1 MTTRGWLCPPI
12 PSSAYG
18 SVSGYSYVSERV
30 TTRLSRAE
38 RQAQTRDDLLE
49 AAARL
54 FVERGFEG
62 ASIEAITERA
72 GYTRG
77 AFYSNFGSKAE
88 LFAELLQQRAYR
100 AYRGMAEASVQGKR
114 SSPRE
119 TGEELAAIQANEDG
133 RWLFR
138 LWLELLAYAG
148 RDEKFRVLAGGF
160 WSTTR
165 DLMTQAIGDAYTE
178 AGLKPPAPPDRL
190 ATAMIAMDIGLA
202 LQHFVDPDAV
212 PLSAYPELYEAV
224 FGPLAPPMA
233 SGH

>member
-1 MTTRGWLCPPI
+1 M
-12 PSSAYG
+12 
-18 SVSGYSYVSERV
+18 
-30 TTRLSRAE
+30 TTRLSRSE
-38 RQAQTRDDLLE
+38 RQARTRNDLLE

-88 LFAELLQQRAYR
+88 LFAELLQQRAYA
-100 AYRGMAEASVQGKR
+100 AYREMAEASARGR
-114 SSPRE
+114 RPSPRE
-119 TGEELAAIQANEDG
+119 TGEELAAIQADENG

-138 LWLELLAYAG
+138 LWLEMLAHAG
-148 RDEKFRVLAGGF
+148 RDEQFRVLARGF

-165 DLMTQAIGDAYTE
+165 VLSAKAIGDAYAE

-212 PLSAYPELYEAV
+212 PLSAYPELYDAV
-224 FGPLAPPMA
+224 FGPLAPPVA
-233 SGH
+233 G